1 MKLRTYL
8 LLTIVL
14 PLIAAC
20 GDNVTNHNYPAP
32 PPAEE
37 EEQPQKPPFEEG
49 KWITDAHSMCYFD
62 ILPENRYTLYPVWLL
77 QADGVKRAYE
87 DSEFAQEFISDDIRL
102 QLRNPGAGTRITLR
116 MEESPVCHALERSV
130 VVPQDKTDETIYLAF
145 PVKWN
150 VDALLGWHADKMVE
164 LTWNLLLDGKE
175 VDHYTQQLNCRSLH
189 TYYGNTELIPT
200 EHAQLIDE
208 VKLYDFGSYP
218 VKDTENY
225 CSLYATPF
233 IMGYVDEHSPLV
245 EKLKEEV
252 TADGYFSTL
261 AGAAYDTPEELLAT
275 TAQAFTYLI
284 MKHRVVYT
292 ISDSGGPQYVR
303 TIDDIFRNHQGYCME
318 LAIAFASWC
327 LNQGVVATIE
337 FVPGHAVNRIF
348 DNEENAYPVDMTCVA
363 SWPHLYQPF
372 ATPPTKEDFG
382 QADWLFENVMKISKK
397 NDTEKY
403 EPGRIENPGEY
414 DTIDVIALRHFLP
427 SFNIGDSYA
436 HTRAAWEEEEGLKFK
451 KRRF

>member
-20 GDNVTNHNYPAP
+20 GDDVTNHNYPAP

-189 TYYGNTELIPT
+189 TYYGNTELIPPNT
-200 EHAQLIDE
+200 HSSSTKSNDMISAAIPSRIPKITVPYTPRL
-208 VKLYDFGSYP
+208 S
-218 VKDTENY
+218 
-225 CSLYATPF
+225 SWATW
-233 IMGYVDEHSPLV
+233 
-245 EKLKEEV
+245 
-252 TADGYFSTL
+252 TNTL
-261 AGAAYDTPEELLAT
+261 PWW
-275 TAQAFTYLI
+275 
-284 MKHRVVYT
+284 K
-292 ISDSGGPQYVR
+292 S
-303 TIDDIFRNHQGYCME
+303 
-318 LAIAFASWC
+318 
-327 LNQGVVATIE
+327 
-337 FVPGHAVNRIF
+337 
-348 DNEENAYPVDMTCVA
+348 
-363 SWPHLYQPF
+363 
-372 ATPPTKEDFG
+372 
-382 QADWLFENVMKISKK
+382 
-397 NDTEKY
+397 
-403 EPGRIENPGEY
+403 
-414 DTIDVIALRHFLP
+414 
-427 SFNIGDSYA
+427 
-436 HTRAAWEEEEGLKFK
+436 
-451 KRRF
+451 